1 MAVGG
6 GRDGW
11 AQAGRQESGRVTTKG
26 SVESRV
32 VSWTHGG
39 RGPPKAQLIIFGSD
53 SNEDASL
60 RSTRPGRTI
69 SCHLADER
77 YLPRARGSA
86 SSGRGA
92 AKWKYLATIALRLP
106 PRSRPWKL
114 SSRPRTKRG
123 ISLRTMYQLARRSL
137 SFPEMHS
144 IFRCITLSRGNSLFY
159 SVPKI
164 DIGRSNFWFLSI
176 VQTSRGPHK
185 EPPSLNPSLHN
196 RAQCISRFRG
206 ALKVGNSKLKPRR
219 GLPKTR
225 HQNWT
230 RWTLFSGLPKHTF
243 CPVYKLGDQPRHP
256 RNHSLKSKRQTWD
269 GWPKFCL
276 PAVRWAASHHSSLTE
291 PTSPGV

>member
-1 MAVGG
+1 MGSSWEARKWKGHDEGVGRVEGRVVDSWRPGPSKGPANYFSAAIQMRSLPCAPHGRG
-6 GRDGW
+6 GQSRVIWRMSGTCREPG
-11 AQAGRQESGRVTTKG
+11 AAPVLAAGRRNG
-26 SVESRV
+26 S
-32 VSWTHGG
+32 TLQ
-39 RGPPKAQLIIFGSD
+39 QLPSV
-53 SNEDASL
+53 
-60 RSTRPGRTI
+60 
-69 SCHLADER
+69 
-77 YLPRARGSA
+77 
-86 SSGRGA
+86 
-92 AKWKYLATIALRLP
+92 
-106 PRSRPWKL
+106 WKL

-123 ISLRTMYQLARRSL
+123 ISLRTMYQLARHSL

-159 SVPKI
+159 SVSKI

-185 EPPSLNPSLHN
+185 EPQSLNSSLHN

-206 ALKVGNSKLKPRR
+206 ALKVGNSKLEPRR

-256 RNHSLKSKRQTWD
+256 RNHSLKLKRQTWD